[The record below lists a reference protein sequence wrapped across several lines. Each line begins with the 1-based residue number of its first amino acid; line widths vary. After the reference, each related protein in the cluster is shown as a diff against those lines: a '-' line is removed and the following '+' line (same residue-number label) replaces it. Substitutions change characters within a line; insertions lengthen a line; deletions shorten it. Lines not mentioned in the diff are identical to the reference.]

1 MQAFY
6 KLFGR
11 KK

>member
-6 KLFGR
+6 Q
-11 KK
+11 

>member
-6 KLFGR
+6 
-11 KK
+11 